1 MRKAIG
7 AVSELEM
14 PCACGPEVPA
24 ARVYHGVMVEIHLE
38 QTIAA
43 PVEKVFDWMTDPANL
58 AAAPLVLKA
67 GWARG
72 SSGPGAGAVRE
83 VRGVGTSFR
92 EEITAYDRPHS
103 YSYLIVRSFPP
114 FNHEGGT
121 LTFTASGNGTHVDWL
136 TNYTHPV
143 RAGGKLL
150 EAVSYRL
157 LRSNFLAIIAA
168 CAKALES
175 QAA

>member
-1 MRKAIG
+1 
-7 AVSELEM
+7 
-14 PCACGPEVPA
+14 
-24 ARVYHGVMVEIHLE
+24 MVEIHIE

-58 AAAPLVLKA
+58 AAAPLVFKA
-67 GWARG
+67 GWAKG
-72 SSGPGAGAVRE
+72 SSGPSVGAVRK
-83 VRGVGTSFR
+83 VAGVGTSFR

-103 YSYLIVRSFPP
+103 YSYLIIRSFPP

-121 LTFTASGNGTHVDWL
+121 LTFTATGDGTRIDWL

-143 RAGGKLL
+143 WAGGKLL

-157 LRSNFLAIIAA
+157 LRSSFFAILAA
-168 CAKALES
+168 CTKALES
-175 QAA
+175 QRV